1 MKKTL
6 CLFALLCAGLAQAA
20 DVPVMNV
27 PTVNQRM
34 KAAREAIAKADWRNA
49 QYETKKV
56 IGEEPGNADAHNLLA
71 YAYRK
76 QERPDLARA
85 FEHYKIA
92 LKLNPQHKGAH
103 EYIGEAYL
111 MNHQPDMAEQH
122 LAALEAICGNRVCE
136 EYQDLALA
144 LAAYRKAKP

>member
-1 MKKTL
+1 MKTQL
-6 CLFALLCAGLAQAA
+6 LLWVLLCAGVCQAA

-34 KAAREAIAKADWRNA
+34 KTARDAIAKSDWRA
-49 QYETKKV
+49 AKYETEKV
-56 IGEEPGNADAHNLLA
+56 IADEPGNADAHNLLA

-76 QERPDLARA
+76 QGQPDLARA
-85 FEHYKIA
+85 FAHYKIA
-92 LKLNPQHKGAH
+92 LQLNPQHKGAH

-111 MNHQPDMAEQH
+111 LDHKPEMAEHH
-122 LAALEAICGNRVCE
+122 LAALEQICGNRVCE
-136 EYQDLALA
+136 EYLDLAHA